1 MVWRLIAVIWVL
13 ALLVGVAFHFSDEIF
28 ALTQHV
34 LALDPAGMER
44 ILKIEEMLA
53 KGLGIL
59 GVILT
64 FFAAVWHFVEGKQ
77 SDKAQAG
84 NVTTTTFRKDVLV
97 GGDLTL
103 GNKTVNGG
111 KDAGQG

>member
-1 MVWRLIAVIWVL
+1 MIWRLVFVVWGL
-13 ALLVGVAFHFSDEIF
+13 ALLVGVAFYFSDEIF
-28 ALTQHV
+28 ALIQHI

-44 ILKIEEMLA
+44 ILKIEEMVA

-64 FFAAVWHFVEGKQ
+64 FFAAVWTFVQGKQ
-77 SDKAQAG
+77 QEKSAG
-84 NVTTTTFRKDVLV
+84 NTTTNTFHREVRV
-97 GGDLTL
+97 HGDFTL

-111 KDAGQG
+111 KDAG

>member
-1 MVWRLIAVIWVL
+1 MVWRLIAIIWIL
-13 ALLVGVAFHFSDEIF
+13 ALLAGGASYFSDEIF
-28 ALTQHV
+28 ATTQHI

-44 ILKIEEMLA
+44 ILKLEEMVA

-59 GVILT
+59 GIILT
-64 FFAAVWHFVEGKQ
+64 FFAAVWHFVAGKPAEKTQ
-77 SDKAQAG
+77 GG
-84 NVTTTTFRKDVLV
+84 NTTTTTFQKDVRV

-111 KDAGQG
+111 KDARQG